1 MTDNTTK
8 KRVTFSVNAETYSG
22 NCAIAK
28 ESQKPLFQTQE
39 KDDED
44 VGDTS
49 VIEDFFDKDETIWI
63 GSGSNKPC
71 KVAVDK

>member
-1 MTDNTTK
+1 M
-8 KRVTFSVNAETYSG
+8 TFSVDAETHSG

-44 VGDTS
+44 AGDTS

-63 GSGSNKPC
+63 SSG
-71 KVAVDK
+71 